1 MMELLQSQL
10 REIGIDLQLTLGA
23 PGDLAQLE
31 ADGDWDLWYT
41 PFHRAEAD
49 VSRAVFGFTG
59 RNQNRVT
66 EERPV
71 DELLQ
76 AQSEE
81 TDVEE
86 RQRLVTEAEQELV
99 DEAYAIPLYEL
110 AGVMT
115 YRDVVHD
122 FTFEA
127 SSRLWLYDTW
137 LEQ

>member
-1 MMELLQSQL
+1 
-10 REIGIDLQLTLGA
+10 
-23 PGDLAQLE
+23 
-31 ADGDWDLWYT
+31 
-41 PFHRAEAD
+41 
-49 VSRAVFGFTG
+49 
-59 RNQNRVT
+59 
-66 EERPV
+66 V